1 MRVSTA
7 FNRLLAI
14 PGASVTGVVVSER
27 DVEVTLRPTARLLS
41 CPCGKRQRSSYDRR
55 RRRWR
60 HLDLGRC
67 RLWLVYE
74 IRRLNCPVCGVI
86 TEELPWARPGARHT
100 RDFEDM
106 VLWLAQRTDR
116 TTVAALM
123 RCAWETVTA
132 IINRGVAELLD
143 QRRLDT
149 LYRIGVDEI
158 CYRHPHRYL
167 TIIGDH
173 DTGTVI
179 DIQPGRSEESLTNF
193 YEQQPDS
200 TLSTIEA
207 VSMDVSKAYRSAT
220 ASHLPEATICFDP
233 FHIMQWVNRAL
244 DRVYAESATGPGRA
258 SMSTADWK
266 AGRWALRTGENKLTD
281 KKRDLVNRIARTN
294 RRIGRAW
301 TLKEQLRDLYRLE
314 HEPGTARRLLRAWI
328 TAAKRSRIPT
338 FTALGKRLQEHFEA
352 VIAAVELGIS
362 NALIE
367 GINAKI
373 RLINARGYGHH
384 SAQTLTSMIY
394 LCLGGLHPQLPTTTR
409 GAALVVEPPGDVL
422 PHHAASAY
430 SCLLCGWRRLR
441 ICKKHVEGA
450 EWICLRLP
458 DGGLCLLNTAPPH
471 HRLPSRTAP
480 PAISA

>member
-1 MRVSTA
+1 VRVSTA
-7 FNRLLAI
+7 FNRLLQI
-14 PGASVTGVVVSER
+14 PGASVTDVVIADR
-27 DVEVTLRPTARLLS
+27 DVEVTLRPRARLLV
-41 CPCGKRQRSSYDRR
+41 CPCGKRTRAVYDRR

-67 RLWLVYE
+67 RLWLVYS
-74 IRRLNCPVCGVI
+74 IRRLDCPDCGVI

-116 TTVAALM
+116 TTVSTLM
-123 RCAWETVTA
+123 RCGWESVTA
-132 IINRGVAELLD
+132 IVNRGVADLLD
-143 QRRLDT
+143 QRRLQT

-173 DTGTVI
+173 GTGTVI
-179 DIQPGRSEESLTNF
+179 DVQPGRSEESLAKF

-200 TLSTIEA
+200 ALSTIEA
-207 VSMDVSKAYRSAT
+207 VSMDVSKAYRAAT
-220 ASHLPEATICFDP
+220 STHLPDATICFDP

-258 SMSTADWK
+258 TMSTADWK

-281 KKRDLVNRIARTN
+281 KKRDLVNHIARTN
-294 RRIGRAW
+294 HRIGRAW
-301 TLKEQLRDLYRLE
+301 TLKEQLRDLYRLD
-314 HEPGTARRLLRAWI
+314 HEPGAARQLLKTWI
-328 TAAKRSRIPT
+328 TAATRSRIPA

-352 VIAAVELGIS
+352 IIAAIELGIS

-394 LCLGGLHPQLPTTTR
+394 LCLGGLHPQLPT
-409 GAALVVEPPGDVL
+409 
-422 PHHAASAY
+422 
-430 SCLLCGWRRLR
+430 RR
-441 ICKKHVEGA
+441 
-450 EWICLRLP
+450 
-458 DGGLCLLNTAPPH
+458 
-471 HRLPSRTAP
+471 
-480 PAISA
+480 